1 MNVPLTSIVPARV
14 EDRATTLA
22 TLVAAFAHDPAAR
35 TLYPEHDAYAAHF
48 PGLAESVACRAFDEG
63 LVDSYPAGLGA
74 ALWLPPGTALDAAR
88 IEAHLA
94 ATVPA
99 PRLGAMAA
107 GFAAQR
113 ALRPGKPHWYLPW
126 IGVRP
131 DAQAAGI
138 GSILLRQGLAR
149 ADADGMPAYVEATCR
164 HNAALFARHGFRP
177 VGLVLAPGY
186 PQVTT
191 MWRPARRI

>member
-1 MNVPLTSIVPARV
+1 MNVPLISIVPARV

-88 IEAHLA
+88 IESHLA

-131 DAQAAGI
+131 DVQRAGI
-138 GSILLRQGLAR
+138 GSACCAR
-149 ADADGMPAYVEATCR
+149 ASPAPTPTGCPPTSRRPAAATPPSSP
-164 HNAALFARHGFRP
+164 AHGFRP